1 MALFVARNAP
11 FRCLESDILMEK
23 CGREVLFCDI
33 GAIGINQLAVEGTK
47 TCLNATIANTC
58 L

>member
-1 MALFVARNAP
+1 MRRSDVLKATFSWKNAAA
-11 FRCLESDILMEK
+11 K
-23 CGREVLFCDI
+23 CFFCDI